1 MQPGAF
7 ESVTQQE
14 STRQIEFM
22 KIEGKISYQDLEGG
36 FWGIIDTDGKRYVPV
51 ERLPDHVRIDGMRIR
66 ADLEP
71 VHMVG
76 TAMWGEHVKVASI
89 TTVD

>member
-1 MQPGAF
+1 MQPHAF
-7 ESVTQQE
+7 ESVTYPE
-14 STRQIEFM
+14 SARQIELM
-22 KIEGKISYQDLEGG
+22 KIEGKVTYQDLEGG
-36 FWGIIDTDGKRYVPV
+36 FWGIVDNNGKRYVPI
-51 ERLPDHVRIDGMRIR
+51 ERLPDHVRIDGKRIR

-89 TTVD
+89 TPVD